1 MKINLNLA
9 NKISAVKD
17 FCLGRR
23 IVHRPD
29 WKLLGIIAF
38 LVVYGLVI
46 LSSSGVALGWEKFHD
61 AYWYVKHQ
69 ALFGLLPGT
78 ILFLFLYNYDYHKL
92 KKLATPL
99 LFLSIGLLVLVFIPG
114 IGAQW
119 GTSKSWINVF
129 GYSVQ
134 PAEIVKLTFLLYLSA
149 WLSLRESRHL
159 KDFSSG
165 FLPFIVVLGIVAIL
179 MLLEPDTGTMM
190 IIALTSLMV
199 FFAAGGSMLHLSW
212 LAGAGGFGL
221 WLLIKFSPYRAARL
235 TTFLHPELDPQGI
248 GYHINQA
255 LLAVGSGGWFGRGYG
270 HSRQKF
276 AYLPEVAG
284 DSIFAVS
291 AEELGFFISAVIV
304 LAFAYL
310 ALRGLKL
317 AKKCNDPFGKY
328 LVIGI
333 ISWFVVQAFFN
344 IGAIVGIMP
353 LTGVPLPFIS
363 YGGTALMMCLA
374 AAGILGNI
382 SKQTKID

>member
-1 MKINLNLA
+1 M
-9 NKISAVKD
+9 
-17 FCLGRR
+17 
-23 IVHRPD
+23 
-29 WKLLGIIAF
+29 
-38 LVVYGLVI
+38 
-46 LSSSGVALGWEKFHD
+46 
-61 AYWYVKHQ
+61 
-69 ALFGLLPGT
+69 FGLLPGLV
-78 ILFLFLYNYDYHKL
+78 LFFFLYNYDYRKL
-92 KKLATPL
+92 KRWATPL
-99 LFLSIGLLVLVFIPG
+99 LFISIGMLVLVFIPG

-119 GTSKSWINVF
+119 GTSRSWINIF
-129 GYSVQ
+129 GYSLQ

-149 WLSLRESRHL
+149 WLSLRESKHL

-165 FLPFIVVLGIVAIL
+165 FLPFIVVLGLIAVL

-190 IIALTSLMV
+190 IIALTSLIV
-199 FFAAGGSMLHLSW
+199 FFAAGGSMWHLSW
-212 LAGAGGFGL
+212 LGVAGGFGL
-221 WLLIKFSPYRAARL
+221 WVLIRISPYRAARL

-291 AEELGFFISAVIV
+291 AEEMGFIISTIIVI
-304 LAFAYL
+304 AFAYL
-310 ALRGLKL
+310 ALRGMKL
-317 AKKCNDPFGKY
+317 AQKCDDPFGKY

-333 ISWFVVQAFFN
+333 ITWFVLQAFFN
-344 IGAIVGIMP
+344 IGAILSIMP

-374 AAGILGNI
+374 ATGILANI